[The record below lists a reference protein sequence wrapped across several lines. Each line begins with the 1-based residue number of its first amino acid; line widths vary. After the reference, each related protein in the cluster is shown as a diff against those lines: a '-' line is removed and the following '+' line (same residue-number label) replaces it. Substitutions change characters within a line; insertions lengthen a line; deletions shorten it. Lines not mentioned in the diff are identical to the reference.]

1 MSVLDYINK
10 MKEMYEG
17 DRITAQEPRI
27 GLAGGGFIFTTIRNL
42 YKGKKGLQ
50 AGRIEKELMRK
61 YRDEGMELIDAV
73 TTANREAYEIVDA
86 RKLEIVEDAMT
97 KVDMG
102 SDDYIKLMD
111 EKLRI
116 DDYEMYQD
124 IKRWDSY
131 RPDLADKTRA
141 LHFPEWAEA
150 RFGENFDEVLLNNQA
165 RALKAQSDEINKMY
179 PDKSDTDILVDEIDE
194 MNKANI
200 AEVIE
205 GKKKHAIG
213 GRVGYNDG
221 QLVTPSV
228 DGSRPGYGGKKDEY
242 TRIQNL
248 SVDELKEMGFTG
260 KKTEKYT
267 NPNTK
272 KRYNKLTDEF
282 KTWVKEQTAA
292 DPEHRVRDIKFKP
305 RELRVVNA
313 IKKAFEKNDVRYIVS
328 RDNLNKIGN
337 FKYGDYPIITAM
349 KKDPAKLKQISGQ
362 TGIVEKDL
370 LNLLEDR
377 KVYIDNKYS
386 DKNRQAW
393 ADERTKPKRKFYASA
408 EKWISRNSK
417 RYADPEKFYNA
428 FIRTFGKDNH
438 FIKSIE
444 AGKTTGFKVAF
455 SDEFVDG
462 VLGLKHKTSV
472 NSKQLKDVFKTSIY
486 TNNPNVKK
494 RILDTFNDIIP
505 KDIKYISNLD
515 VRAAL
520 IENPLLQKFG
530 INQAIRGPIAKLLAD
545 DLIDSI
551 GISLDDISAFRKPWL
566 GTRQLITYLATRVDP
581 KYKSMF
587 EEAGKAVAHAQVNE
601 WSKAKKALNI
611 SQNIMFDHKIPQ
623 ALIKMGFADDL
634 DYIRVTPTLADFNT
648 KVKLF
653 EFDQP
658 MITLANEFK
667 RKGTTDARKLEI
679 YEQMLD
685 TKNKFN
691 SKYGNYLGN
700 MDINYNQ
707 KTGKLKLTNV
717 DPILTKKTNLREMLE
732 TSLQQEKFQTMSKA
746 EQTKFLN
753 LLNTAKTAKG
763 PGKLNALS
771 ALVTMLG
778 AGAVYKFGFSPT
790 EVKAAEAQAAEAQA
804 GETGVIDKA
813 KSWPIE
819 HPWLTG
825 GAATGASKFTKAD
838 LLKYFRKVPRKI
850 FSSLG
855 TPTGALASW
864 PLAAMG
870 MKKAGLMEEDAP
882 AFDIKSTGDRIGA
895 SAELALAPTLVSW
908 TDKFTKPIKNQAF
921 RSGATRL
928 LNLGMSPAMAL
939 RAARVASPIG
949 LLSLAGEGFYHA
961 HKKEMARREELSP
974 KELADFHLERQ
985 SRGWS
990 RMKKA
995 GGGMVG
1001 IRKPN
1006 AIPPERQGLRSIMIN
1021 VNDD

>member
-17 DRITAQEPRI
+17 ERIMTQEPR
-27 GLAGGGFIFTTIRNL
+27 N
-42 YKGKKGLQ
+42 
-50 AGRIEKELMRK
+50 
-61 YRDEGMELIDAV
+61 
-73 TTANREAYEIVDA
+73 
-86 RKLEIVEDAMT
+86 
-97 KVDMG
+97 
-102 SDDYIKLMD
+102 
-111 EKLRI
+111 
-116 DDYEMYQD
+116 MY
-124 IKRWDSY
+124 S
-131 RPDLADKTRA
+131 
-141 LHFPEWAEA
+141 
-150 RFGENFDEVLLNNQA
+150 
-165 RALKAQSDEINKMY
+165 
-179 PDKSDTDILVDEIDE
+179 
-194 MNKANI
+194 
-200 AEVIE
+200 
-205 GKKKHAIG
+205 
-213 GRVGYNDG
+213 DG
-221 QLVTPSV
+221 QLVQNTV
-228 DGSRPGYGGKKDEY
+228 DGSRPGYGGKDEY
-242 TRIQNL
+242 SRLMQL
-248 SVDELKEMGFTG
+248 SLKELKEMGYTG
-260 KKTEKYT
+260 DVKFKKVQVRPGVKESRMVPELK
-267 NPNTK
+267 
-272 KRYNKLTDEF
+272 DF
-282 KTWVKEQTAA
+282 IKEQTAA
-292 DPEHRVRDIKFKP
+292 SPKYRIKDIKFKP

-337 FKYGDYPIITAM
+337 FKYNDYPIITAM
-349 KKDPAKLKQISGQ
+349 KKDSGKLKLISDQ
-362 TGIVEKDL
+362 TGIAEKDL

-408 EKWISRNSK
+408 EKWILRNSK

-700 MDINYNQ
+700 MDITYNQ

-717 DPILTKKTNLREMLE
+717 DPILTKKTDLVAELKKNLNITNTDNAATITRKIKKTPMP
-732 TSLQQEKFQTMSKA
+732 SKLKGVLMGVISA
-746 EQTKFLN
+746 GGAITGADFLKRSGILFDKEFEQTASAVDAPIVEKGLSTAEKAAIGGASSLVIPAVRKAAGTALN
-753 LLNTAKTAKG
+753 L
-763 PGKLNALS
+763 
-771 ALVTMLG
+771 
-778 AGAVYKFGFSPT
+778 GF
-790 EVKAAEAQAAEAQA
+790 A
-804 GETGVIDKA
+804 
-813 KSWPIE
+813 
-819 HPWLTG
+819 
-825 GAATGASKFTKAD
+825 
-838 LLKYFRKVPRKI
+838 
-850 FSSLG
+850 
-855 TPTGALASW
+855 PTGALALTYGLRPEGGYDLS
-864 PLAAMG
+864 
-870 MKKAGLMEEDAP
+870 KAGDRTTFEIEA
-882 AFDIKSTGDRIGA
+882 AFANPLVKGAVSVTDKIKNPMLRKI
-895 SAELALAPTLVSW
+895 AERGSLAL
-908 TDKFTKPIKNQAF
+908 
-921 RSGATRL
+921 
-928 LNLGMSPAMAL
+928 MSPAMAL
-939 RAARVASPIG
+939 RAARVATPLGIA
-949 LLSLAGEGFYHA
+949 SLAGEGLYSVAKHSKPNYYIDPKTQEPTFYDRENA
-961 HKKEMARREELSP
+961 SDVLPTMMGIYDQAYNIAKKENISYQEALNKINP
-974 KELADFHLERQ
+974 ERFYNL
-985 SRGWS
+985 
-990 RMKKA
+990 KKA
-995 GGGMVG
+995 SGGRAGYMGGGMAG
-1001 IRKPN
+1001 IRKPS

-1021 VNDD
+1021 GKKY